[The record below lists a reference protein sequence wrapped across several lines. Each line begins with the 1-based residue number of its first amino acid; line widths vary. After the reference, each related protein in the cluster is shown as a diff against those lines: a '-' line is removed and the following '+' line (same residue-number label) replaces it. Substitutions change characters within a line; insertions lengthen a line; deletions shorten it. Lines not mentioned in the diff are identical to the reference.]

1 MASAGEAALAQ
12 LLKEDVSDPRDAT
25 TERILDATLEQF
37 LAVGLRRTTIEDV
50 ARRAGVGR
58 VTIYRRVGQKHQL
71 VQAVILR
78 EVNRVISGV
87 AATIAPLE
95 QLEERVV
102 EAFVVGL
109 RALREHPLLQRLL
122 QTEPEDLLPYLTVN
136 AGASLAIGRRFIAAQ
151 IRDLE
156 PADHAPGVDPDLIAE
171 LLTRLS
177 QSLVL
182 TPEGGIPLEDDA
194 RMRSF
199 ALACLAPLLHGAP
212 ARG

>member
-1 MASAGEAALAQ
+1 MLSTGEAALAQ
-12 LLKEDVSDPRDAT
+12 LLAEQDSAPRDAT

-122 QTEPEDLLPYLTVN
+122 ETEPEDLLPYLTID
-136 AGASLAIGRRFIAAQ
+136 AGASLAVGRRFIAEQ
-151 IRDLE
+151 IRDLAADE
-156 PADHAPGVDPDLIAE
+156 PTSGVDADLIAE
-171 LLTRLS
+171 LMTRLS

-182 TPEGGIPLEDDA
+182 TPEGGIALEDETRLRAFA
-194 RMRSF
+194 R
-199 ALACLAPLLHGAP
+199 ACLTPIL
-212 ARG
+212 RR

>member
-1 MASAGEAALAQ
+1 MANVREAELAQ
-12 LLKEDVSDPRDAT
+12 LLAEDVSVPREAI

-78 EVNRVISGV
+78 EVNRVI
-87 AATIAPLE
+87 AAIATAIAPFE
-95 QLEERVV
+95 QLEERAI

-136 AGASLAIGRRFIAAQ
+136 AGASLALGRRFIAEQ
-151 IRDLE
+151 IRSR
-156 PADHAPGVDPDLIAE
+156 APQDEAQAVDPELIAE

-182 TPEGGIPLEDDA
+182 TPGGIPVEDEA
-194 RMRSF
+194 RLRSF
-199 ALACLAPLLHGAP
+199 AQACLTPIL
-212 ARG
+212 RG

>member
-1 MASAGEAALAQ
+1 MASVREAEFAQ
-12 LLKEDVSDPRDAT
+12 LLAEDVAAPRDAI
-25 TERILDATLEQF
+25 TERILDATLAQF

-78 EVNRVISGV
+78 EVNRVISAV
-87 AATIAPLE
+87 AATIAPFE
-95 QLEERVV
+95 QLEERVI

-122 QTEPEDLLPYLTVN
+122 QTEPEDLLPYLTVD
-136 AGASLAIGRRFIAAQ
+136 AAASLAIGRRFVAEQ
-151 IRDLE
+151 IRALV
-156 PADHAPGVDPDLIAE
+156 PSGHAPAVDPELIAE

-182 TPEGGIPLEDDA
+182 TPTGGIPLEDET
-194 RMRSF
+194 RLRGF
-199 ALACLAPLLHGAP
+199 AQACLTPIL
-212 ARG
+212 RG